1 MSVNF
6 WLESVIDAFLL
17 AVAQG
22 RDWKSACAE
31 AERTSKSPLRVLTQ
45 ADLAAKGLRY
55 SRQHVARKVANKTF
69 PPPFQLPSSS
79 EGKAA

>member
-31 AERTSKSPLRVLTQ
+31 AERTSKSPLRVLT
-45 ADLAAKGLRY
+45 
-55 SRQHVARKVANKTF
+55 
-69 PPPFQLPSSS
+69 
-79 EGKAA
+79 